1 MFTIDMQS
9 RTPVFE
15 QIVIQ
20 TEEFIRAGIL
30 NPGDKLPSVRELTGM
45 IGVNPNTI
53 SKAYGELERRGITVS
68 VSGKGCFIAKNITDV
83 MKIAAE
89 KKIPEFE
96 KLAKEL
102 VESGISKDELI
113 KKINSLNSNN
123 IQLS

>member
-68 VSGKGCFIAKNITDV
+68 VTGKGCFIVKNITDV
-83 MKIAAE
+83 MKTAAE

-113 KKINSLNSNN
+113 IKINSLN
-123 IQLS
+123 IK